1 MSIILICQEGNASLR
16 LPEASYLDPSRP
28 CPMHLSLWLIL
39 VCIFAIIRLYHK
51 YNTFL
56 NYVSHSLRITKLER
70 IVETPIVVASWS
82 EERMAC
88 QLLNLQLVYEVR

>member
-1 MSIILICQEGNASLR
+1 MPYASLP
-16 LPEASYLDPSRP
+16 LANSGLY
-28 CPMHLSLWLIL
+28 H
-39 VCIFAIIRLYHK
+39 FAIIRLYHK